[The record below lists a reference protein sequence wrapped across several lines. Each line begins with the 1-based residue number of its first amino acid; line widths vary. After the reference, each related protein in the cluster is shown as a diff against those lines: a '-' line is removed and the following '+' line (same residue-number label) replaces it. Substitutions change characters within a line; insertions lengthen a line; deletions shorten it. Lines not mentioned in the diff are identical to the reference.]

1 MCAWAL
7 GAARGESGFLRCAG
21 KHRGLKPRRAERCRH
36 AALAQLVRSS
46 LLSRAH
52 HGISICS
59 TTRYLALPART
70 LSSIALICDTGASST
85 CGRTP

>member
-1 MCAWAL
+1 MCVA
-7 GAARGESGFLRCAG
+7 SV
-21 KHRGLKPRRAERCRH
+21 
-36 AALAQLVRSS
+36 VRLIKNLSHIWQKKSS
-46 LLSRAH
+46 LGVRVSLANTQERNLVVAQRARAH
-52 HGISICS
+52 GICS